1 MRYVAIGLVL
11 SLCAAAAVVALM
23 DRFQGGPPP
32 SAATVEDLSARLAA
46 LERQLAQ
53 PPRSERDPRT
63 LAEIARMV
71 EENQGLILDAE
82 RNTRRDLQGIYER
95 LLARLDELGAQA
107 KSGEPNTP
115 EARAA
120 VHARLKELGVS
131 LKLDEGQIEVQGTFS
146 ETDRPLEFLLV
157 AVGGRAYESLFL
169 AEASPSA
176 LKIAVEELGF
186 SECDPDPETF
196 RWPKDAP
203 GLTLY
208 ARWAGRELPCRVE
221 DLIWNRETDQSMEHT
236 RWMFTASRFFTDN
249 RTWERHFAAELYK
262 NLVALSLTYA
272 GEAIIANPLE
282 AAANENIFFPNRKLC
297 PASGTPVTLIL
308 CKEPV
313 EAWDKS

>member
-1 MRYVAIGLVL
+1 MRHVAIGLVL
-11 SLCAAAAVVALM
+11 SLCAAAAVVSLM

-32 SAATVEDLSARLAA
+32 TADATKELSARLAT
-46 LERQLAQ
+46 LERQLAE
-53 PPRSERDPRT
+53 PARSARDPRT
-63 LAEIARMV
+63 LPEIARML

-95 LLARLDELGAQA
+95 LLARLDELSVGT
-107 KSGEPNTP
+107 KSATPDTP

-120 VHARLKELGVS
+120 VHARLKELGIT
-131 LKLDEGQIEVQGTFS
+131 LKLDEGAIEIAGTFS
-146 ETDRPLEFLLV
+146 ETDRPLEFLVV
-157 AVGGRAYESLFL
+157 APGGRAYESLFMV
-169 AEASPSA
+169 EVSPSA

-196 RWPKDAP
+196 RWAADAP

-208 ARWAGRELPCRVE
+208 AQWGERALPCRVE
-221 DLIWNRETDQSMEHT
+221 NLIWNRETDVPMEHT

-249 RTWERHFAAELYK
+249 RTWERIFAAELYK

-272 GEAIIANPLE
+272 GEALLANPLE

-308 CKEPV
+308 RKAPV
-313 EAWDKS
+313 PEWDKG